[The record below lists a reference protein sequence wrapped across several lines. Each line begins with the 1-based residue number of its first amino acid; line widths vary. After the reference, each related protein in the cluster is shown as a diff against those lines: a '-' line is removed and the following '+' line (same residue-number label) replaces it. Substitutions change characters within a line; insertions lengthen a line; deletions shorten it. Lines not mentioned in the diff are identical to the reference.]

1 MAFSAD
7 ERAVLLAVK
16 GVGPTVIK
24 RFEEIGI
31 DTLAELAN
39 YQADMI
45 THRVAAMLRTS
56 CWKNSPQA
64 KTAIEAAILT
74 AKRGRTCP
82 T

>member
-1 MAFSAD
+1 MAFSDA
-7 ERAVLLAVK
+7 ERAALLAVK

-39 YQADMI
+39 YHADTI
-45 THRVAAMLRTS
+45 TNRVAEMLRTS

-64 KTAIEAAILT
+64 KAAIEDAILR
-74 AKRGRTCP
+74 AKNGA
-82 T
+82 